1 MNRDIVA
8 PRHDRLHD
16 LLGELAA
23 AQWAVEDAV
32 MVVDGGLP
40 IDLTDYLTARARL
53 DLAVTVWNLR
63 VVDRPSREVPRVPLT
78 PLASRSK

>member
-16 LLGELAA
+16 LLSELAA

-32 MVVDGGLP
+32 SVVDGGLP
-40 IDLTDYLTARARL
+40 INLADYVTARARL
-53 DLAVTVWNLR
+53 DLAVTNWNLR
-63 VVDRPSREVPRVPLT
+63 LPTRVAT
-78 PLASRSK
+78 V